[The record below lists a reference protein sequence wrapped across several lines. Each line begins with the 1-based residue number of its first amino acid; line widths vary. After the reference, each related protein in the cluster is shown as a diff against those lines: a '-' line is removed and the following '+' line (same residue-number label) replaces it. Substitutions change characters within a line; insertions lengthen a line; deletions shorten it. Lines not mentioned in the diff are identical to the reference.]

1 MRYLHHSY
9 NLPSTALPRLFY
21 EITNRKWSN
30 VLQRCKTHPKEA
42 LSRDRSENTPL
53 HLACKDPTVPLNV
66 LQEMIKISNPLA
78 QNQDG
83 CLPIHL
89 KCTRRSSSSN
99 SEPPSSFSS
108 NSDSS
113 SADSKVISTLLEYIE
128 KATTNNPITDNCSS
142 NGGGSNSGSIPYLS
156 EDEDSGA
163 SPNTFEFHSFERIRK
178 NKNSTFQT
186 KTTKR
191 TPLHYACMSGGFRGI
206 DVEAFQTLVVSSR
219 KIFGKDVVLWEDIK
233 GDTAIS
239 LLCKRYKGRI
249 QNLLQKFRTNECL
262 SIQDCR
268 AIESDLG
275 DFWNKIHILLKAVT
289 DNKKCELKD
298 NDDEEQENN
307 LMDDD
312 FFCVHACMSLGKKC
326 PNELLELVLYLKSE
340 QIRVFDEAGNI
351 PLHLAVKNHK
361 FEKKKKKV
369 QTNNKVND
377 NEFTLLSPIKRTTT
391 RPRTGFGFDRD
402 IGRLRGRTGSILS
415 HHTDSFDQQQQQ
427 EQSQSTDTITTSTS
441 FCVLQRLLDLYPD
454 SIRIPNG
461 QGKLPFRIAMENG
474 NRDTAKELLAI
485 FPPAMERS
493 GVSDTLFPFLLE
505 QISSNK
511 KEKNTND
518 SLVSSGGDSLGGG
531 KSEDMNR
538 FKLAFQL
545 IRQRPNLMAHG

>member
-1 MRYLHHSY
+1 
-9 NLPSTALPRLFY
+9 
-21 EITNRKWSN
+21 
-30 VLQRCKTHPKEA
+30 
-42 LSRDRSENTPL
+42 
-53 HLACKDPTVPLNV
+53 
-66 LQEMIKISNPLA
+66 MIKISNPLA

-99 SEPPSSFSS
+99 SSSSFSS

-142 NGGGSNSGSIPYLS
+142 DGGGNNSGSIPYLS

-178 NKNSTFQT
+178 NKKSSFQT

-206 DVEAFQTLVVSSR
+206 DFEAFQTLVVSSS

-289 DNKKCELKD
+289 DDKKRELKD
-298 NDDEEQENN
+298 NDDEKQENN
-307 LMDDD
+307 LMEDD

-340 QIRVFDEAGNI
+340 QIRVFDKAGNI
-351 PLHLAVKNHK
+351 PLHLAVKNRK
-361 FEKKKKKV
+361 FEKKKRKV
-369 QTNNKVND
+369 QTNNKGPVVVNG
-377 NEFTLLSPIKRTTT
+377 NAFTLLSPIKRTTT

-402 IGRLRGRTGSILS
+402 IGRLRGRTGSILY
-415 HHTDSFDQQQQQ
+415 HHADSFDQQQRQQQQ
-427 EQSQSTDTITTSTS
+427 EQRTSSSSQSNYQSTDTTTTSTS

-474 NRDTAKELLAI
+474 NRDTARELLTI

-511 KEKNTND
+511 KEKNTID
-518 SLVSSGGDSLGGG
+518 SLVSSGGDSLGGGDRG